1 MARYKSIEAQ
11 KNFNKYKQNYNNEHY
26 ERISLNMPKGSKQL
40 LQEYAKTNDKSVN
53 KLILDLLKENL
64 IL

>member
-11 KNFNKYKQNYNNEHY
+11 KNNSAYIRQYNKQHY
-26 ERISLNMPKGSKQL
+26 DRIELCLPQGSKQL
-40 LQEYAKTNDKSVN
+40 LQEYAKANDKSVN